1 MVFLVKK
8 HLHECFSTQLEADVS
23 HAILALSRLVL
34 SSHGGF
40 ALKGCQGTRGT
51 LDLNPVKR
59 GIRTHSQ
66 GV

>member
-1 MVFLVKK
+1 MKK
-8 HLHECFSTQLEADVS
+8 HLHYCFSTQLEADVS
-23 HAILALSRLVL
+23 HAIIALFRKVL

-59 GIRTHSQ
+59 GIRTQ
-66 GV
+66 FQDV